1 MRVNLLTKRYAQALF
16 DLALEMKIE
25 GKVEKDMHLV
35 GQVLQDNRE
44 FKKLLKNP
52 VIDNY
57 KKVKLLNAVFAG
69 SIQKLT
75 QRFFELIVKKGRE
88 MYLEP
93 VCKAYIEIYQKYNN
107 ILPLELTTAF
117 KTDKKTRDTIVK
129 KVAKA
134 TKMEVELHETVD
146 EDIIGGFVVNYED
159 YQFDASIKTQLK
171 ELQTEFSKNLF
182 IKKL

>member
-1 MRVNLLTKRYAQALF
+1 MKVNLLAKRYAQALF
-16 DLALEMKIE
+16 DLALEMKLE

-35 GQVLQDNRE
+35 GQVLQDHRE

-52 VIDNY
+52 VVDDH
-57 KKVKLLNAVFAG
+57 KKVKLLNAVFSG
-69 SIQKLT
+69 HIQELT
-75 QRFFELIVKKGRE
+75 QRFFVLIVKKDRE

-93 VCKAYIEIYQKYNN
+93 VCEAYIDIYRKYNN
-107 ILPLELTTAF
+107 ILPLEFTTAF
-117 KTDKKTRDTIVK
+117 KADKKTRDTIVE

-134 TKMEVELHETVD
+134 TKMEIELHEAVD
-146 EDIIGGFVVNYED
+146 KDIIGGFVINYED

-171 ELQTEFSKNLF
+171 ELQNEFSRNLF